1 MAINIYR
8 RNGTVVH
15 SLESF
20 NVGSKLIRKLMGDDY
35 VVLPFVSLDT
45 IAFHIGDF
53 VNIPL
58 PYRSGN
64 TIAYSY
70 RRYEVMDN
78 VRPTLDTNTAT
89 YRYDLKLEAEYM
101 KWRNKICKY
110 IPQTGGK
117 ELSFSLTASLATHL
131 SVILTNL
138 ANLGYSHT
146 VISVVN
152 GAFSYSSVAYA
163 GNIDNTVKAND
174 AKAIQYDNVNI
185 IDALTL
191 IAKEYECEWWVED
204 NIIHFGKCQL
214 DNTPVEFNV
223 LDNIS
228 NVSGSDNGSTYI
240 TKLYCFGS
248 QKNLPR
254 SYKTVENPDL
264 TKSAIVQKR
273 LMLPESAEVSPE
285 NAALLSSHGY
295 ALNNDGSLTLTSQSS
310 AEEAVEGTYVNDEV
324 YPRTKLTVQSYT
336 TVEQD
341 VTEEGNDGTEFTTHY
356 TYYRI
361 TPDSYAISSEMQL
374 EGETMH
380 IIFTSG
386 TLNGM
391 DFECQ
396 PNDHDGYYE
405 VVGNENYGRFLPDT
419 VLYPH
424 VGDEFVLVNWDA
436 TKLSGTPLLKN
447 ASNELLTKAIEYLD
461 KSKIDP
467 TSYQCVEDTDEAQ
480 FVLRELGEQIRLSNR
495 AYFDSARLSRIT
507 GMEINL
513 DLVYDHPT
521 YTVSEKADYVF
532 QSHVENSETL
542 TFNGQSIS
550 GSSYGGGGS
559 VYLIKLNDQT
569 RPTDSNAYSAKRA
582 NEEFLHRNT
591 ADTAQGKI
599 TFMQGFDS
607 KATSSVDGL
616 ENEGTLVQ
624 KGDVTFGITSPT
636 RENNPEINSANYNQG
651 TAGWF
656 LDNFGNM
663 EVESLTVRS
672 FLEVTELLINRL
684 QAQEGDTIFTDNDQI
699 TGIQRVVENEGTQ
712 NESVSY
718 ILDLKEKWEGY
729 FTAQQR
735 GNIVKG
741 IINTLAAEQAG
752 VIDGDDPDYINVYE
766 TVSYSSTANPKELEY
781 YERSGAGTEQSPYV
795 YTLTED
801 TTMTSGKTYYKK
813 TQGTDD
819 GGNKYYTSWMQVVE
833 DRNTEGST
841 LENNQIRVVLYGD
854 NQVPAQKNFEP
865 CINMTIGRW
874 GCFLNPNE
882 DGISQAEKQSREK
895 RQRLFF
901 ISASDGRIMK
911 LRGVNK
917 PILEQGNYGMTFGTI
932 PDFMWEWSEV
942 AEKALPNRDYMFAQG
957 VICQSII
964 QVMPDG
970 SPIPKYVDCGLWV
983 DGGAQGVTPTVG
995 SGIYLSNE
1003 YNELT
1008 GDWEIHDVW
1017 AYGCKWRCL
1026 QHQPVV
1032 SGNVTTYYPPKWN
1045 SNYWQLVEGNT
1056 NYSIEFVSSRGLS
1069 FRRGAV
1075 DTDITAYFYFG
1086 NIDIT
1091 SEINAYYFNWTRH
1104 EERNEDSQGNITYT
1118 EQDVTWNAQHQG
1130 MKSIH
1135 LSNND
1140 MPAAWSTLNKAIFTL
1155 TVTVLDGNQTLNIQ
1169 NQIIS

>member
-1 MAINIYR
+1 MDYIAQPKDYWIAPNAIHISLNALGDANRIQCSVATGSVIMCYIYGTTNDGLGYDNGHQYRTWPIVIAPTYFNTNTQKYVYAAIPKNQSVGTTAMVVFPTEQLDIYGKNESNEQVGSTDYYFIWLQGIISEVSETNSTLERQWTQNINYGLLNTDQAR
-8 RNGTVVH
+8 DAKIDDTSWYSYSNLTEIVTFLKEIVM
-15 SLESF
+15 
-20 NVGSKLIRKLMGDDY
+20 NVGSS
-35 VVLPFVSLDT
+35 F
-45 IAFHIGDF
+45 
-53 VNIPL
+53 
-58 PYRSGN
+58 
-64 TIAYSY
+64 
-70 RRYEVMDN
+70 
-78 VRPTLDTNTAT
+78 
-89 YRYDLKLEAEYM
+89 
-101 KWRNKICKY
+101 RNLFLG
-110 IPQTGGK
+110 PDGGK
-117 ELSFSLTASLATHL
+117 ELT
-131 SVILTNL
+131 
-138 ANLGYSHT
+138 
-146 VISVVN
+146 
-152 GAFSYSSVAYA
+152 SVATDSTTPTDSTTAVVTPAYA
-163 GNIDNTVKAND
+163 SNKYLSRQSPDTAAGR
-174 AKAIQYDNVNI
+174 I
-185 IDALTL
+185 IFQQGIEAQAPSTTT
-191 IAKEYECEWWVED
+191 
-204 NIIHFGKCQL
+204 G
-214 DNTPVEFNV
+214 
-223 LDNIS
+223 IS
-228 NVSGSDNGSTYI
+228 NDGDIANSGELHQHGNVVIGDPEAQSGQATPI
-240 TKLYCFGS
+240 
-248 QKNLPR
+248 
-254 SYKTVENPDL
+254 
-264 TKSAIVQKR
+264 TKSANF
-273 LMLPESAEVSPE
+273 M
-285 NAALLSSHGY
+285 
-295 ALNNDGSLTLTSQSS
+295 
-310 AEEAVEGTYVNDEV
+310 
-324 YPRTKLTVQSYT
+324 
-336 TVEQD
+336 
-341 VTEEGNDGTEFTTHY
+341 
-356 TYYRI
+356 
-361 TPDSYAISSEMQL
+361 
-374 EGETMH
+374 
-380 IIFTSG
+380 SG
-386 TLNGM
+386 MT
-391 DFECQ
+391 
-396 PNDHDGYYE
+396 
-405 VVGNENYGRFLPDT
+405 
-419 VLYPH
+419 
-424 VGDEFVLVNWDA
+424 
-436 TKLSGTPLLKN
+436 
-447 ASNELLTKAIEYLD
+447 
-461 KSKIDP
+461 
-467 TSYQCVEDTDEAQ
+467 
-480 FVLRELGEQIRLSNR
+480 
-495 AYFDSARLSRIT
+495 
-507 GMEINL
+507 
-513 DLVYDHPT
+513 
-521 YTVSEKADYVF
+521 
-532 QSHVENSETL
+532 
-542 TFNGQSIS
+542 
-550 GSSYGGGGS
+550 
-559 VYLIKLNDQT
+559 
-569 RPTDSNAYSAKRA
+569 
-582 NEEFLHRNT
+582 
-591 ADTAQGKI
+591 
-599 TFMQGFDS
+599 
-607 KATSSVDGL
+607 
-616 ENEGTLVQ
+616 
-624 KGDVTFGITSPT
+624 
-636 RENNPEINSANYNQG
+636 
-651 TAGWF
+651 GWF

-741 IINTLAAEQAG
+741 IINTLAAEQTG

-766 TVSYSSTANPKELEY
+766 AVSYSSTANPKELEY

-801 TTMTSGKTYYKK
+801 TTMVSGKTYYKK

-932 PDFMWEWSEV
+932 PDFMWEWNEV
-942 AEKALPNRDYMFAQG
+942 SEKALPNRDYMFAQG

-1032 SGNVTTYYPPKWN
+1032 SGNVTTYHPPKWN

-1155 TVTVLDGNQTLNIQ
+1155 TVTVLNGNQTLNIQ

>member
-1 MAINIYR
+1 MEITQYPSALNLAGNMNHVIISSATDVAFVLAYEDTEEVIVEHTYSPNDRNLIEIDLKNIILPLLTFQLQDDSIPYQQTGIIKSFR
-8 RNGTVVH
+8 ITAAEIGTGGALGTTSAVTFSVIRAGVDGFTGDPADFLAQNFLTWQPNVKPVTYYSPEFLTYYATVACSVKCKAYFEEGDPAQF
-15 SLESF
+15 SL
-20 NVGSKLIRKLMGDDY
+20 
-35 VVLPFVSLDT
+35 VVLPAGQCWTIPTQYAIIAGLSEGLPVYYDVWVENANHERLTYVQRYVASDMRSEEEEWVLFENSLGGIDCFR
-45 IAFHIGDF
+45 AYGD
-53 VNIPL
+53 
-58 PYRSGN
+58 S
-64 TIAYSY
+64 
-70 RRYEVMDN
+70 D
-78 VRPTLDTNTAT
+78 NTADHAHNVAEIEEDSVE
-89 YRYDLKLEAEYM
+89 YRVDTTRKFQKNTGFLGRRERLWLLDFFPSLA
-101 KWRNKICKY
+101 KY
-110 IPQTGGK
+110 IYVSSHLRRIVVIDSDVNYSAK
-117 ELSFSLTASLATHL
+117 ELPS
-131 SVILTNL
+131 
-138 ANLGYSHT
+138 
-146 VISVVN
+146 
-152 GAFSYSSVAYA
+152 SYNFTYKYA
-163 GNIDNTVKAND
+163 D
-174 AKAIQYDNVNI
+174 ARPY
-185 IDALTL
+185 L
-191 IAKEYECEWWVED
+191 
-204 NIIHFGKCQL
+204 
-214 DNTPVEFNV
+214 
-223 LDNIS
+223 
-228 NVSGSDNGSTYI
+228 
-240 TKLYCFGS
+240 
-248 QKNLPR
+248 NLPR
-254 SYKTVENPDL
+254 AELPQEVLNITVPDIGSFTIAPRLVEFPRLQLSGGALFPVQNPYSEAWTVTTAADL
-264 TKSAIVQKR
+264 VEYIIRTIQ
-273 LMLPESAEVSPE
+273 
-285 NAALLSSHGY
+285 
-295 ALNNDGSLTLTSQSS
+295 GSSS
-310 AEEAVEGTYVNDEV
+310 ADGGIGHTHSNLSLLEAIYMLEGY
-324 YPRTKLTVQSYT
+324 LTVAGQKIKAGFA
-336 TVEQD
+336 D
-341 VTEEGNDGTEFTTHY
+341 KAHDLDNDSPIYHK
-356 TYYRI
+356 
-361 TPDSYAISSEMQL
+361 
-374 EGETMH
+374 
-380 IIFTSG
+380 
-386 TLNGM
+386 
-391 DFECQ
+391 
-396 PNDHDGYYE
+396 
-405 VVGNENYGRFLPDT
+405 FLRKDIPDT
-419 VLYPH
+419 
-424 VGDEFVLVNWDA
+424 A
-436 TKLSGTPLLKN
+436 
-447 ASNELLTKAIEYLD
+447 A
-461 KSKIDP
+461 
-467 TSYQCVEDTDEAQ
+467 
-480 FVLRELGEQIRLSNR
+480 
-495 AYFDSARLSRIT
+495 
-507 GMEINL
+507 
-513 DLVYDHPT
+513 
-521 YTVSEKADYVF
+521 
-532 QSHVENSETL
+532 
-542 TFNGQSIS
+542 
-550 GSSYGGGGS
+550 
-559 VYLIKLNDQT
+559 
-569 RPTDSNAYSAKRA
+569 
-582 NEEFLHRNT
+582 
-591 ADTAQGKI
+591 GKI
-599 TFMQGFDS
+599 TFQQGFDS
-607 KATSSVDGL
+607 QAPSTTSGL
-616 ENEGTLVQ
+616 DNTGDLTNT
-624 KGDVTFGITSPT
+624 GDVIVGKDSPT
-636 RENNPEINSANYNQG
+636 HDDNPVSKSKNFNSG
-651 TAGWF
+651 TAGWY

-663 EVESLTVRS
+663 ELESLTVRS

-766 TVSYSSTANPKELEY
+766 AVSYSSTANPKELEY

-841 LENNQIRVVLYGD
+841 LGNNQIRVVLYGD
-854 NQVPAQKNFEP
+854 IQVPAQKNFEP